1 MEDNMPPIKD
11 EIGKIKKESFAE
23 IDVLHNTVDLVIKT
37 ESYACTNGIW
47 DLPFTRVKDEQSME
61 NLEQCELT
69 FDTKEHI
76 KMENISVDVEVQESE
91 MDNLKLDIR
100 TEEMYKYIKP
110 DIENI
115 EKFDGVKE
123 EQSTE
128 DRGKYEPTCDTKEHI
143 KIEDTS
149 AVDVKVEVQDTEIDS
164 LKQDMLTEELDI
176 KPDIESV
183 DAESDGVANQ
193 IQTENGLGVVH
204 RKSEQEMFVCY
215 VCNLIIHSKKDLIN
229 HINVSG
235 CSVKSRL
242 KKTLAIYKI
251 KHLEAQNHVKK
262 RQCMHCNAI
271 FKKKVS
277 LDDHIIKNHEEFI
290 TYVTSKIHQ
299 CKYCSY
305 KSTIIDKFKRHLK
318 KHPESGCGV
327 TPKKYA
333 CNYCEV
339 RFHRK
344 IYLDNHVL
352 RNHKECITSVSSKI
366 HQCKHC
372 SYKTTVMA
380 NFTRHLKK
388 HPESG
393 CGVTPKKYACNYCE
407 VRFHR
412 KIYLDNHVLRN
423 HKEFTTSVSSKI
435 HQCKHCSYKTTV
447 MANFTRHLKKHPE
460 SGCGVTPKKYACNYC
475 EVRFHRKIH
484 LDNHVLRN
492 HKEFITSVSSKI
504 HQCKHCSYKTT
515 VMANF
520 TRHLSKHPGSGC
532 GVTPKQYPCTH
543 CHAIFRRKTYLDEHI
558 IRNHE
563 EFATSVSSK
572 IHQCKHCSYK
582 TTTIINL
589 TRHLSKHPESGCSFK
604 QYPCNHCY
612 AIFKT
617 KPALNNH
624 VLINH
629 EEFITSV
636 SSKIHQCK
644 YCSYKTTVSSSM
656 TRHLT
661 KHPESG
667 CSLKQY
673 PCNHCHAIFRRKTYL
688 DEHIIRNHEEFI
700 TSVSSKI
707 HQCKHCSYKT
717 TLSSSMTHHLTKHP
731 ESGCSFTPKQK
742 QYPCNHCHAI
752 FKKKATLDAHILRN
766 HEEFITSVSSKM
778 YECKHC
784 SYKTTT
790 ASNFTRHL
798 TKHPE

>member
-193 IQTENGLGVVH
+193 IKTENGLGVVD
-204 RKSEQEMFVCY
+204 RKSEQDMFVCY
-215 VCNLIIHSKKDLIN
+215 VCNLVIHSKKDLIH

-235 CSVKSRL
+235 CSVKSRA
-242 KKTLAIYKI
+242 KKTLTIYKI
-251 KHLEAQNHVKK
+251 TKHLEAQYHVK
-262 RQCMHCNAI
+262 RIQCMHCNAT
-271 FKKKVS
+271 FRRKKL
-277 LDDHIIKNHEEFI
+277 LDDHIVKNHEEFI

-318 KHPESGCGV
+318 KHPESGCGA

-333 CNYCEV
+333 CNYCEA
-339 RFHRK
+339 RFHRQ

-352 RNHKECITSVSSKI
+352 RNHKEFMTSVSSKI

-372 SYKTTVMA
+372 SYKTTVIA
-380 NFTRHLKK
+380 NFTRHLMK

-393 CGVTPKKYACNYCE
+393 CSITPIRYP
-407 VRFHR
+407 
-412 KIYLDNHVLRN
+412 
-423 HKEFTTSVSSKI
+423 
-435 HQCKHCSYKTTV
+435 CSYKTT
-447 MANFTRHLKKHPE
+447 T
-460 SGCGVTPKKYACNYC
+460 
-475 EVRFHRKIH
+475 
-484 LDNHVLRN
+484 
-492 HKEFITSVSSKI
+492 ITDL
-504 HQCKHCSYKTT
+504 
-515 VMANF
+515 
-520 TRHLSKHPGSGC
+520 TRHLSKHPESGC

-644 YCSYKTTVSSSM
+644 YCSYKTTLSSSM

-667 CSLKQY
+667 CSFKQY